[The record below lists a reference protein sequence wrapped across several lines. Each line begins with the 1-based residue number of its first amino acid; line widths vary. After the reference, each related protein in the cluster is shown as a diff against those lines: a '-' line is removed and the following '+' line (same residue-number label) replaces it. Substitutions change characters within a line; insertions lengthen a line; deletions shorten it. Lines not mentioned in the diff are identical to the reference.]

1 MSTSDP
7 DRLKQ
12 NVGSAFS
19 LSLRHLLLMLL
30 AGTMMLPFV
39 WMLFTSFKPF
49 VELQSE
55 QWLPQAWQPENYP
68 DVFKKLKYGVTTGE
82 KPKAWTWSQFFT
94 ESAFMRYYANS
105 LIIAAW
111 VTLLQCLTSAMAG
124 YAFSRLRWKGRDK
137 VFVLYLA
144 TMMVPPLVVLIPNY
158 WIMIQLDW
166 VDTLTGL
173 IIPASFGAYGT
184 FLLRQ
189 FMMTIPSSLDEAAEV
204 DGASKWRIFWDI
216 ILPLSRP
223 GLIVLSIF
231 TFMGT
236 YNSFFWPLVMMR
248 TQAKYT
254 LPIGLLWF
262 DSSQV
267 TETHL
272 LMAAITMSV
281 LPLIILFV
289 ILQKYLVKGIQLGA
303 VKG

>member
-1 MSTSDP
+1 MWYEGTGIWWQTMVP
-7 DRLKQ
+7 NFLTVTWLHQ
-12 NVGSAFS
+12 HTPIGWINNWPALTIPFMASAFS
-19 LSLRHLLLMLL
+19 
-30 AGTMMLPFV
+30 
-39 WMLFTSFKPF
+39 
-49 VELQSE
+49 
-55 QWLPQAWQPENYP
+55 
-68 DVFKKLKYGVTTGE
+68 
-82 KPKAWTWSQFFT
+82 
-94 ESAFMRYYANS
+94 
-105 LIIAAW
+105 I
-111 VTLLQCLTSAMAG
+111 
-124 YAFSRLRWKGRDK
+124 
-137 VFVLYLA
+137 
-144 TMMVPPLVVLIPNY
+144 
-158 WIMIQLDW
+158 
-166 VDTLTGL
+166 
-173 IIPASFGAYGT
+173 

-204 DGASKWRIFWDI
+204 DGASKWRIFWDV

-281 LPLIILFV
+281 LPLIILFI